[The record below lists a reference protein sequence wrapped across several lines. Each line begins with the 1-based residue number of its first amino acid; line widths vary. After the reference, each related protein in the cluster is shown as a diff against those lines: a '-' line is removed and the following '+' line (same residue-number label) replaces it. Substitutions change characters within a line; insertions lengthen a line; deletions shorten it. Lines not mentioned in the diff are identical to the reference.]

1 MNVLPRACARL
12 LLLSLLCTTGLC
24 QWSKSE
30 WSCAG
35 SVCHLPLGTVCACP
49 GLQEHQSSCGEHLL
63 CAFPAVL
70 GPISC
75 YPAAVLQPASTNQ
88 AKPPSLHGISLSHT
102 LPRLTLFFPSLMP
115 RSFLADNRC
124 VLSRAK
130 SCTECIRVD
139 KDCSFCTDEV
149 RPCRAAWGSPS
160 HPADGGI
167 PPPSVGEGHKSRG
180 SFWIQLLIWMG
191 STEMWISFWCR
202 KWGGRGVQGR
212 IAAMPGFIRKC
223 HCARNMV
230 CKGWRESFIPHSP
243 VTHWRSH
250 FSCWFCARLIPISLP
265 HSCSQRLIMLS
276 AQDPASCPVYF
287 PLSQW
292 IWCCLWL

>member
-12 LLLSLLCTTGLC
+12 LLLSLLCATGLC

-102 LPRLTLFFPSLMP
+102 LPQLTLFSPSLMP
-115 RSFLADNRC
+115 
-124 VLSRAK
+124 
-130 SCTECIRVD
+130 
-139 KDCSFCTDEV
+139 
-149 RPCRAAWGSPS
+149 
-160 HPADGGI
+160 
-167 PPPSVGEGHKSRG
+167 
-180 SFWIQLLIWMG
+180 
-191 STEMWISFWCR
+191 
-202 KWGGRGVQGR
+202 
-212 IAAMPGFIRKC
+212 
-223 HCARNMV
+223 
-230 CKGWRESFIPHSP
+230 
-243 VTHWRSH
+243 
-250 FSCWFCARLIPISLP
+250 
-265 HSCSQRLIMLS
+265 
-276 AQDPASCPVYF
+276 
-287 PLSQW
+287 
-292 IWCCLWL
+292 